1 MTENQSTTF
10 SRRQILAGLA
20 GAGVVTVIGTS
31 PVAGAMKALV
41 APAAENNAVIVNVF
55 LRGAADGLNIVVP
68 HGDDNYYNLRSSIA
82 QPKNTLSDLDGF
94 FGLHQAF
101 APLHPLYQQGEMAF
115 IHAAGSH
122 HITRSHFTAMD
133 NMDLAFGNTGWM
145 QRVLASEL
153 AADPVSAISIG
164 ARTSPS
170 LRGRYGGLAFPRLN
184 QFRNGAN
191 QMAPMRSTLEAMY
204 QGADPLTSS
213 ATIGAFAS
221 IDTLSGVD
229 TTPDV
234 AYPNNSSARDLRE
247 AAALI
252 KADIGVR
259 MVSVNI
265 GGWDHHSDEEARMQ
279 TKGSQLA
286 GALAAFK
293 ADLGAAS
300 GRVLTIVMSEFG
312 RTAAQNGSGG
322 TDHGHGNMM
331 MLMGGGLAAAGGGKV
346 HLANDQWVG
355 LSEGELYQKR
365 DLAITTDFRS
375 VLAEALDGHLGFND
389 LGSVFPG
396 FTPDYLGFLNPA
408 GPPPDPGPD
417 PTDPP
422 APPTTAPITTTTMLS
437 TTTGPS
443 TTQPGPSTT
452 QPDPGPSTTQPGPP
466 TTQPTTTTT
475 SPPPPGG
482 DGQVT
487 GSVLY
492 TGGGGAAN
500 IVIDLFKADAAGQR
514 GQWIG
519 DTRSDS
525 SGNYAFTVPAG
536 TYVLTFIAPS
546 GGSFVGGRDY
556 AQPSVTIAA
565 GQTVTGINAQ
575 LVSGGADDASI
586 GGSVTDG
593 AGGVGGIT
601 VDLFIAN
608 GDGSRGLWLGDTKSD
623 ASGRYSFGVQPGCY
637 VLTFIA
643 PADRRFDNG
652 GPYYQPALCVDA
664 KQQVSDVNAK
674 LQ

>member
-31 PVAGAMKALV
+31 PVAGAMRALV
-41 APAAENNAVIVNVF
+41 VPGFEDNTVLVNVF

-68 HGDDNYYNLRSSIA
+68 HGDDDYYRIRSSIA

-115 IHAAGSH
+115 VQAVGSH
-122 HITRSHFTAMD
+122 HISRSHFTAMD

-145 QRVLASEL
+145 QRVLAAEQAS
-153 AADPVSAISIG
+153 DPVSGISIG
-164 ARTSPS
+164 GRTSPS
-170 LRGRYGGLAFPRLN
+170 LRGRYGGLAFPRIN
-184 QFRNGAN
+184 QFRNAAN

-204 QGADPLTSS
+204 RSADPLTSS
-213 ATIGAFAS
+213 ATMGAFAS
-221 IDTLSGVD
+221 IDTLREVD

-234 AYPNNSSARDLRE
+234 AYPNNGHGRDLRE

-259 MVSVNI
+259 MVSVNV
-265 GGWDHHSDEEARMQ
+265 GGWDHHSDESNRMQ

-286 GALAAFK
+286 AALAAFK

-331 MLMGGGLAAAGGGKV
+331 MLMGGNLAQAGGGKV
-346 HLANDQWVG
+346 HMANDQWVG
-355 LSEGELYQKR
+355 LSEANLYQKR

-389 LGSVFPG
+389 FGSVFPG
-396 FTPDYLGFLNPA
+396 FTPDYLGYLSPA
-408 GPPPDPGPD
+408 GPPPPPDPDPD

-422 APPTTAPITTTTMLS
+422 APPTTAPTTSTTMLTTTTS
-437 TTTGPS
+437 GPTTTS
-443 TTQPGPSTT
+443 
-452 QPDPGPSTTQPGPP
+452 PGPP

-475 SPPPPGG
+475 TPQPPGG
-482 DGQVT
+482 EGKVS

-500 IVIDLFKADAAGQR
+500 ILIDLFKADGQGGR
-514 GQWIG
+514 GQWVG
-519 DTRSDS
+519 DTRTDS
-525 SGNYAFTVPAG
+525 SGNYAFAAPAG
-536 TYVLTFIAPS
+536 SYVLTFIGPAN
-546 GGSFVGGRDY
+546 GSFVRGRGY
-556 AQPSVTIAA
+556 AQPSVTIVA
-565 GQTVTGINAQ
+565 GQTTSGINAQ
-575 LVSGGADDASI
+575 LVSGGPDDASI
-586 GGSVTDG
+586 GGTVTDG
-593 AGGVGGIT
+593 AGGVGGVT
-601 VDLFIAN
+601 VDLFLAN
-608 GDGSRGLWLGDTKSD
+608 GDGSRGLWLGDTET
-623 ASGRYSFGVQPGCY
+623 GPGGGYSFGVQPGCY

-643 PADRRFDNG
+643 PPDRRFGNG
-652 GPYYQPALCVDA
+652 GPYYQPALCVDGGQ
-664 KQQVSDVNAK
+664 KVSDVNAT